1 MIRELW
7 VKTCRARGS
16 STQMLDRPVADARV
30 PAERRS
36 PPRSMPPA
44 ASIEPEGLNVA
55 ALIGALRRRR
65 RVLIACVLLFPLI
78 ALIAAKNLTPRYTAS
93 TTVMFEPTEYAARE
107 LQSILRDESTTD
119 AVLASQVEI
128 IRSLSVARRIVNR
141 FDLTARPEFAWWL
154 KDRERADGLSFRLRN
169 SMADWIAPFLPDLAE
184 IVAPRPIAQVPPPE
198 IAEIQAGETVQG
210 MLDVQVVR
218 NSRVLQIRFTSED
231 PQLAA
236 AIANAAAELYISDQL
251 EAKFNA
257 VRRANEWLDGRI
269 AQLRQEVQQNEAR
282 IAELRSQSGLT
293 RGVNAALGTEQISR
307 ITQDLVEA
315 RNQLATAEA
324 RLSAARGGGG
334 GADLTALG
342 SANLVAQRTARD
354 EARRELDRL
363 AATLGTGHPDVRA
376 AASRLAAAERAV
388 GAETGRVI
396 QALDAEARAARARVA
411 SLEQSLRQQE
421 ERLNRTQDAEIRLNA
436 LERETEAARSLLR
449 AVLERSQQTVSQTAI
464 EKPDARIL
472 SPATVPGVPSFPK
485 PTLFVAA
492 ATMLGVLF
500 GLVLIWF
507 LEQAD
512 STIRT
517 GDEIRSAFG
526 LPCIALVPMLRR
538 GILGR
543 HRVEDYVAR
552 KPLSAF
558 AESMRTLRA
567 ALWLGSDPPK
577 VVVITAAR
585 PGEGKTTT
593 AIALARSAAMNG
605 ERVLLIDCDIRQPS
619 IGRAFRAETALGVTE
634 LLLGQARY
642 EDIVRRDHLTG
653 LDYIPAGA
661 AEIHSLGLFMSE
673 SMATLLDRVRRDYD
687 LVVLDAPPALAMAD
701 ARVVAR
707 LADATLLCVKWRDTP
722 RSVVR
727 NSLALLEDAKARIV
741 GAALTQVDA
750 KTHRRSGYADSE
762 VYHPRYSGYFRE

>member
-1 MIRELW
+1 
-7 VKTCRARGS
+7 
-16 STQMLDRPVADARV
+16 MLDRPVAETRA
-30 PAERRS
+30 PAERRAA
-36 PPRSMPPA
+36 PRAAPPA
-44 ASIEPEGLNVA
+44 APIEPEGLNLA
-55 ALIGALRRRR
+55 ALLGALRRRR
-65 RVLIACVLLFPLI
+65 RVLIACVLLFPLA
-78 ALIAAKNLTPRYTAS
+78 ALIAAKSITPRYTAG

-128 IRSLSVARRIVNR
+128 IKSLSVARRLVAR
-141 FDLTARPEFAWWL
+141 FGLTERREFAWWL
-154 KDRERADGLSFRLRN
+154 QDQERATSLPFRFRTALANVAARV
-169 SMADWIAPFLPDLAE
+169 SPDLAE
-184 IVAPRPIAQVPPPE
+184 AIAPRRIAEVPPPE
-198 IAEIQAGETVQG
+198 LAEIQAGEAVQG
-210 MLDVQVVR
+210 RLDVQVVR

-236 AIANAAAELYISDQL
+236 AAANLAAELYIADQL
-251 EAKFNA
+251 EAKFTA
-257 VRRANEWLDGRI
+257 VRRANDWLDGRI
-269 AQLRQEVQQNEAR
+269 GQLRQEVQQNEAR

-324 RLSAARGGGG
+324 RLGAARGSGGG

-342 SANLVAQRTARD
+342 SANLVTQRAARD

-363 AATLGTGHPDVRA
+363 AATLGSGHPDVRA

-388 GAETGRVI
+388 GAETGRVV
-396 QALDAEARAARARVA
+396 QALDAEARAARARVN
-411 SLEQSLRQQE
+411 SLEASRREQE
-421 ERLNRTQDAEIRLNA
+421 ARLNQTQGAEIRINA

-449 AVLERSQQTVSQTAI
+449 AVLERSQSTVSQTAI

-472 SPATVPGVPSFPK
+472 SPAIVPGIPSFPK
-485 PTLFVAA
+485 PSLFVAA
-492 ATMLGVLF
+492 AAMLGALF
-500 GLVLIWF
+500 GLLLVWF

-517 GDEIRSAFG
+517 GDEIRSALG
-526 LPCIALVPMLRR
+526 LPCLALVPTLRR
-538 GILGR
+538 GMLGR

-552 KPLSAF
+552 KPLSPF
-558 AESMRTLRA
+558 SESMRTLRA
-567 ALWLGSDPPK
+567 ALWLGTDPPK
-577 VVVITAAR
+577 VVVVTAAR

-593 AIALARSAAMNG
+593 AVALSRSAAMNG
-605 ERVLLIDCDIRQPS
+605 EKVLLVDCDIRQPS
-619 IGRAFRAETALGVTE
+619 VGRVFRAEAAAGVTD
-634 LLLGQARY
+634 LLLGQAAY
-642 EDIVRRDHLTG
+642 EQIVRRDHLTG

-673 SMATLLDRVRRDYD
+673 AMAGLLERVRREYD
-687 LVVLDAPPALAMAD
+687 LVILDAPPALAMAD

-750 KTHRRSGYADSE
+750 KAHRRSGYADSE

>member
-1 MIRELW
+1 
-7 VKTCRARGS
+7 
-16 STQMLDRPVADARV
+16 MLDRPIADTRP
-30 PAERRS
+30 PAERRPAVTAMPGA
-36 PPRSMPPA
+36 PP
-44 ASIEPEGLNVA
+44 IEPEGLNLA
-55 ALIGALRRRR
+55 ALLGALRRRR
-65 RVLIACVLLFPLI
+65 GVLIACLLLFPLV
-78 ALIAAKNLTPRYTAS
+78 AFVAAKTLTPRYTAA

-128 IRSLSVARRIVNR
+128 IRSLSVARRLVRR
-141 FDLTARPEFAWWL
+141 FGLAEREEFAWWL
-154 KDRERADGLSFRLRN
+154 QDRAQAEGWMWRAQARVAEGLAQLSP
-169 SMADWIAPFLPDLAE
+169 MVGEMIAPS
-184 IVAPRPIAQVPPPE
+184 PPPDTPPGE
-198 IAEIQAGETVQG
+198 LAEIQAAEAV
-210 MLDVQVVR
+210 LDQLAVQVVR

-236 AIANAAAELYISDQL
+236 QVANLAAELYLADQL
-251 EAKFNA
+251 DAKFDA
-257 VRRANEWLDGRI
+257 VRRANDWLDQRV
-269 AQLRQEVQQNEAR
+269 AALRREVSRNEAE
-282 IAELRSQSGLT
+282 IAELRATSGLT
-293 RGVNAALGTEQISR
+293 RGVNAGLQTEQISR
-307 ITQDLVEA
+307 ITQDLIEA
-315 RNQLATAEA
+315 RNTLAGAEA
-324 RLSAARGGGG
+324 RLGTVRAGGVGG
-334 GADLTALG
+334 ASADLTALG
-342 SANLVAQRTARD
+342 SANLVAQRAARD
-354 EARRELDRL
+354 EAQREVNRL
-363 AATLGTGHPDVRA
+363 SATLGSGHPDVRA
-376 AASRLAAAERAV
+376 AAGRLGAADRAV
-388 GAETGRVI
+388 ATETSRVV

-411 SLEQSLRQQE
+411 SFEASLAEQQD
-421 ERLNRTQDAEIRLNA
+421 RLNRTQGAEIRINA

-449 AVLERSQQTVSQTAI
+449 AVLERSQTTVSQTAI

-485 PTLFVAA
+485 PLLFVAA
-492 ATMLGVLF
+492 ATALGGLF
-500 GLVLIWF
+500 GLLLVWF

-512 STIRT
+512 STLRS
-517 GDEIRSAFG
+517 GDEVRGALG
-526 LPCIALVPMLRR
+526 LPCLALVPRLRR

-552 KPLSAF
+552 KPLSPF
-558 AESMRTLRA
+558 AEAMRTLRA

-577 VVVITAAR
+577 VVLVSAAR

-619 IGRAFRAETALGVTE
+619 VGRLFRTE
-634 LLLGQARY
+634 GTPGITDLLLGQAGY
-642 EDIVRRDHLTG
+642 EQILRRDHLTA
-653 LDYIPAGA
+653 LDWIPAGA

-673 SMATLLDRVRRDYD
+673 AMAALLERVRRDYD

-727 NSLALLEDAKARIV
+727 NSLALLEDAKARLV
-741 GAALTQVDA
+741 GVALTQVDA
-750 KTHRRSGYADSE
+750 RTHRRSGYADSE

>member
-1 MIRELW
+1 
-7 VKTCRARGS
+7 
-16 STQMLDRPVADARV
+16 MLDRPVAETRA
-30 PAERRS
+30 PAERRTA
-36 PPRSMPPA
+36 PRGMPPA
-44 ASIEPEGLNVA
+44 TQIEPEGLNLA
-55 ALIGALRRRR
+55 ALLGALRRRR
-65 RVLIACVLLFPLI
+65 RVLLACVLLFPLV
-78 ALIAAKNLTPRYTAS
+78 ALLAAKNLTPRYTAG

-128 IRSLSVARRIVNR
+128 IKSLSVARRLVAR
-141 FDLTARPEFAWWL
+141 FNLTERREFAWWL
-154 KDRERADGLSFRLRN
+154 EDRERAEGIPFRLRTALAGAAARL
-169 SMADWIAPFLPDLAE
+169 SPELAE
-184 IVAPRPIAQVPPPE
+184 AIAPRPVAEVPPPE
-198 IAEIQAGETVQG
+198 LAEIQAGEAVQG
-210 MLDVQVVR
+210 RLDVQVVR

-236 AIANAAAELYISDQL
+236 SIANMAAELYIADQL
-251 EAKFNA
+251 EGKFNA
-257 VRRANEWLDGRI
+257 VRRANDWLDGRI
-269 AQLRQEVQQNEAR
+269 AQLRSEVQQNEAR

-293 RGVNAALGTEQISR
+293 RGVNAGLGTEQISR

-324 RLSAARGGGG
+324 RLGAARGGGG

-342 SANLVAQRTARD
+342 SANLVTQRAARD

-363 AATLGTGHPDVRA
+363 AATLGSGHPDVRA

-388 GAETGRVI
+388 GAETGRVV
-396 QALDAEARAARARVA
+396 QALDAEARAARARVQ
-411 SLEQSLRQQE
+411 SLESSRREAEQ
-421 ERLNRTQDAEIRLNA
+421 RLNQTQGVEIRVNA
-436 LERETEAARSLLR
+436 LERETEASRSLLR
-449 AVLERSQQTVSQTAI
+449 AVLERSQSTVSQTAI

-472 SPATVPGVPSFPK
+472 SPATVPGIPSFPK

-492 ATMLGVLF
+492 AAMLGALF
-500 GLVLIWF
+500 GLLLVWF

-512 STIRT
+512 STVRT
-517 GDEIRSAFG
+517 GDEIRSALG
-526 LPCIALVPMLRR
+526 LPCLALVPTLRR
-538 GILGR
+538 GMLGR

-552 KPLSAF
+552 KPLSPF
-558 AESMRTLRA
+558 SESMRTLRA
-567 ALWLGSDPPK
+567 ALWLGTDPPK

-593 AIALARSAAMNG
+593 AVALSRSAAMNG
-605 ERVLLIDCDIRQPS
+605 EKVLLVDCDIRQPS
-619 IGRAFRAETALGVTE
+619 VGRVFRAEAAAGVTD
-634 LLLGQARY
+634 LLLGQAAY
-642 EDIVRRDHLTG
+642 EQIVRRDHLTG

-673 SMATLLDRVRRDYD
+673 AMAGLLERVRREYD

-750 KTHRRSGYADSE
+750 KAHRRSGYADSE

>member
-1 MIRELW
+1 
-7 VKTCRARGS
+7 
-16 STQMLDRPVADARV
+16 MLDRPIADTRP
-30 PAERRS
+30 PAERRPAVTAMPGA
-36 PPRSMPPA
+36 PP
-44 ASIEPEGLNVA
+44 IEPEGLNLA
-55 ALIGALRRRR
+55 ALLGALRRRR
-65 RVLIACVLLFPLI
+65 GVLIACLLLFPLV
-78 ALIAAKNLTPRYTAS
+78 AFVAAKTLTPRYTAA

-128 IRSLSVARRIVNR
+128 IRSLSVARRLVRR
-141 FDLTARPEFAWWL
+141 FGLAEREEFAWWL
-154 KDRERADGLSFRLRN
+154 QDRASAEGWMWRAQAR
-169 SMADWIAPFLPDLAE
+169 LAE
-184 IVAPRPIAQVPPPE
+184 GVAQLSPMVGEMMAPSPAPDTPPGE
-198 IAEIQAGETVQG
+198 LAEIQAAEAV
-210 MLDVQVVR
+210 LDQLAVQVVR

-236 AIANAAAELYISDQL
+236 QVANLAAELYLADQL
-251 EAKFNA
+251 DAKFDA
-257 VRRANEWLDGRI
+257 VRRANDWLDQRV
-269 AQLRQEVQQNEAR
+269 AALRREVSRNEAE
-282 IAELRSQSGLT
+282 IAELRAASGLT
-293 RGVNAALGTEQISR
+293 RGVNAGLQTEQISR
-307 ITQDLVEA
+307 ITQDLIEA
-315 RNQLATAEA
+315 RNTLAGAEA
-324 RLSAARGGGG
+324 RLGTVRTGGVGG
-334 GADLTALG
+334 ASADLTALG
-342 SANLVAQRTARD
+342 SANLVAQRAARD
-354 EARRELDRL
+354 EAQREVNRL
-363 AATLGTGHPDVRA
+363 SATLGSGHPDVRA
-376 AASRLAAAERAV
+376 AAGRLGAADRAV
-388 GAETGRVI
+388 ATETSRVV

-411 SLEQSLRQQE
+411 SLEASLAEQQD
-421 ERLNRTQDAEIRLNA
+421 RLNRTQGAEIRINA

-449 AVLERSQQTVSQTAI
+449 AVLERSQTTVSQTAI

-485 PTLFVAA
+485 PLLFVAA
-492 ATMLGVLF
+492 AAALGGLF
-500 GLVLIWF
+500 GLLLVWF

-512 STIRT
+512 STLRS
-517 GDEIRSAFG
+517 GDEVRGALG
-526 LPCIALVPMLRR
+526 LPCLALVPRLRR

-552 KPLSAF
+552 KPLSPF
-558 AESMRTLRA
+558 AEAMRTLRA

-577 VVVITAAR
+577 VVLVSAAR

-619 IGRAFRAETALGVTE
+619 VGRLFRTDGAPGITD
-634 LLLGQARY
+634 LLLGQAAY
-642 EDIVRRDHLTG
+642 EQILRRDHLTA
-653 LDYIPAGA
+653 LDWIPAGA

-673 SMATLLDRVRRDYD
+673 AMAALLERVRRDYD

-727 NSLALLEDAKARIV
+727 NSLALLEDAKARLV
-741 GAALTQVDA
+741 GVALTQVDA
-750 KTHRRSGYADSE
+750 RTHRRSGYADSE